1 MDTEHE
7 DTTGEGRPDTPA
19 EQGISRKKFI
29 AGTAA
34 AGAAIGLG
42 ATGAALGARKAP
54 ATPNA
59 GATNPDRDFEALVLR
74 KGKIHTMD
82 GSNRVVD
89 EIRIENGRIV
99 EVGDHVDPRN
109 AKVINLK
116 GRTVVPGIIDNH
128 NHIILM
134 GNRPGYHTPLEN
146 AYSVADV
153 QQTFATRA
161 SGIPAGGWIT
171 TIGGFHS
178 NHFAELRLPTRQELD
193 AAIPANPAFILQGFT
208 GPATTNS
215 LGKTFFEA
223 NGVTVGRQRRDR
235 DGWPAGDPRDAPAAP
250 DTAEPGAAA
259 ARQRRRDRVRPR
271 ARSHEPPRSGRVPED
286 QHARRRRG
294 ARGQLHDAAAVS
306 RAAPRRPAPGTRA
319 DQLPAHGERC
329 RAARSASSGC

>member
-7 DTTGEGRPDTPA
+7 DTTGEGRSDTPP

-54 ATPNA
+54 ATPKAHSN
-59 GATNPDRDFEALVLR
+59 NPDREFEGLVLT

-89 EIRIENGRIV
+89 EILIKDDRIL
-99 EVGDHVDPRN
+99 EVGNKVDRHPKY
-109 AKVINLK
+109 KVVNLK

-153 QQTFATRA
+153 QQTLAARA
-161 SGIPAGGWIT
+161 AGIPAGAWIT
-171 TIGGFHS
+171 TIGGFHP
-178 NHFAELRLPTRQELD
+178 NHFAELRLPTLAELD
-193 AAIPANPAFILQGFT
+193 AAVPNNPVYI
-208 GPATTNS
+208 S
-215 LGKTFFEA
+215 
-223 NGVTVGRQRRDR
+223 
-235 DGWPAGDPRDAPAAP
+235 
-250 DTAEPGAAA
+250 
-259 ARQRRRDRVRPR
+259 
-271 ARSHEPPRSGRVPED
+271 
-286 QHARRRRG
+286 
-294 ARGQLHDAAAVS
+294 
-306 RAAPRRPAPGTRA
+306 
-319 DQLPAHGERC
+319 
-329 RAARSASSGC
+329 